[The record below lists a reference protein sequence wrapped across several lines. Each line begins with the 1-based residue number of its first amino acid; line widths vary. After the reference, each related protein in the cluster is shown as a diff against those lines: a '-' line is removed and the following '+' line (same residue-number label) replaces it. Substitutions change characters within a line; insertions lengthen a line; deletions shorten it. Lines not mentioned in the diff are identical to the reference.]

1 MSPKASQDPEAAL
14 AEQADGAVDAVD
26 ADLRRQ
32 WQELAE
38 EVRGHQFRYYVRDA
52 PIISDAEFDT
62 LLRELEALENA
73 HPQLRTPGRPPSSSA
88 APGSPPTSP
97 PPTIS
102 SGC

>member
-62 LLRELEALENA
+62 LLRELEAL
-73 HPQLRTPGRPPSSSA
+73 
-88 APGSPPTSP
+88 
-97 PPTIS
+97 
-102 SGC
+102 